1 MIPYIAQKRLRD
13 YLENIQE
20 IMENNSEDTLNGII
34 DYTHIWNDLRYM
46 LYAIDCDNEPTCNDY
61 YDNTLETWRLM
72 TKNLTD
78 NYNKYGKIYH

>member
-1 MIPYIAQKRLRD
+1 MIPYMAFKRLRD

-61 YDNTLETWRLM
+61 YDNTLET
-72 TKNLTD
+72 
-78 NYNKYGKIYH
+78 